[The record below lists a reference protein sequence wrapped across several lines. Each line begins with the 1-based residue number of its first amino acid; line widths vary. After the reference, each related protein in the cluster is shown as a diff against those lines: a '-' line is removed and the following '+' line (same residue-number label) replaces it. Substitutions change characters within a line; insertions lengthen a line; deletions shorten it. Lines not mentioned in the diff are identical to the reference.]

1 MAPTE
6 AVTEDNWY
14 SDRTATFGDRI
25 TAAREAVSLSQEQV
39 ARRLGVKLKTI
50 RNWENDIAE
59 PRANKLQ
66 MLAGLLNVSIRW
78 LLTGEGD
85 GLPDPDAP
93 PEPPDMAALRF
104 ELREVTT
111 LLHRTA
117 ERIALIEK
125 KLRDAGA
132 GELP

>member
-1 MAPTE
+1 MASDDAAPGG
-6 AVTEDNWY
+6 NWY
-14 SDRTATFGDRI
+14 SDDAATFGDRI
-25 TAAREAVSLSQEQV
+25 TAAREALGLDQEQL

-50 RNWENDIAE
+50 RNWENDAAE

-85 GLPDPDAP
+85 GLPDPDAA
-93 PEPPDMAALRF
+93 PEPPDVAALRA
-104 ELREVTT
+104 ELREIGA

-117 ERIALIEK
+117 ERVALIEK
-125 KLRDAGA
+125 KLRDAGRA
-132 GELP
+132 H